1 MLSDNEHAEIT
12 TSSLTVV
19 ATTKTSNMACL
30 VQKTVTFSSKCVI
43 IQLSEEMNT
52 WRREPNP
59 DMSVSARRSLQ
70 TFLEELTEDGKQGS
84 SLIEER
90 MQIVYSTLEIKLQ
103 MKREEDAKYARGKS
117 EGDEEESSDK
127 PSDKSTEE
135 SSDKSTDESSDKST
149 DESSDEE
156 DDDYDDDYDDDNIVF
171 A

>member
-103 MKREEDAKYARGKS
+103 MKREEDAKYTRGKS
-117 EGDEEESSDK
+117 EGDEEES
-127 PSDKSTEE
+127 T
-135 SSDKSTDESSDKST
+135 DKSTDESSDKST
-149 DESSDEE
+149 EESSDEE
-156 DDDYDDDYDDDNIVF
+156 DDDYDDDNIVF